1 MDGGWGKRMGG
12 SAYRRLGNRTAFRP
26 AYNDDALQTPI
37 CRYVSPSRRIDPY
50 DSLGGKITVHKIVID
65 SKTQYLNL
73 FRGNELLFVAPVS
86 TSRFGLGFEP
96 GSRKTPTGSFRVR
109 EKIGGEM
116 PIGTV
121 YKGRRPIA
129 SSVDR
134 SAEEDLITSR
144 ILWLEGLEENN
155 ANTKERYIYIHG
167 TNQEHSIGQPTSN
180 GCIRMRNTDVIRL
193 FDLVEPGVL
202 VEIVG

>member
-1 MDGGWGKRMGG
+1 MN
-12 SAYRRLGNRTAFRP
+12 AAILY
-26 AYNDDALQTPI
+26 
-37 CRYVSPSRRIDPY
+37 
-50 DSLGGKITVHKIVID
+50 KIVID
-65 SKTQYLNL
+65 SKTQYLNF
-73 FRGNELLFVAPVS
+73 FRGEELLLAAPVS

-121 YKGRRPIA
+121 FKGRRPIA
-129 SSVDR
+129 ASVDR
-134 SAEEDLITSR
+134 SSEEDLITSR
-144 ILWLEGLEENN
+144 ILWLDGLEENN

-167 TNQEHSIGQPTSN
+167 TNQEQSIGQPMSN
-180 GCIRMRNTDVIRL
+180 GCIRMRNADVIRL
-193 FDLVEPGVL
+193 FDLVEVGVL